1 MGISRVNATGE
12 FVYKIKKW
20 NKEYRDS
27 VVEVQF
33 TPRSGN
39 SALPPYLLVPTTISW
54 KSRMSGSPHSMT
66 YLRHHLKSPHCIS
79 RRISNTSG
87 TFRDLRSGKKK
98 NKFCKHDLYLQQYR
112 SLDGS
117 TLLVQCENR
126 DFQIFEL

>member
-66 YLRHHLKSPHCIS
+66 YLRHHLQSPHCIL

-98 NKFCKHDLYLQQYR
+98 QILQARLISPTIQVVGWFYFAR
-112 SLDGS
+112 SMRKQGFS
-117 TLLVQCENR
+117 
-126 DFQIFEL
+126 DF